1 MDALTGNRI
10 RPLTI
15 LAQEWPETEPNLA
28 PRSSTSDDA
37 VQTFKQVLDSIRKY
51 KPFIVRMIAVGVLLA
66 GAAGVLMSPSYTA
79 TTQLVVNTRNSDA
92 GDAAGSSGAAAAP
105 SANTA
110 DAIIDTHVTVL
121 SSDNYL
127 LRLLPPLRALDRAR
141 DAREVQTW
149 TKRARAFFRKTWSKA
164 KALLSIS
171 EHPDGD
177 ALAELRRRLI
187 VAQERRSKII
197 SVSFTDANP
206 ERAAEYANLIARSY
220 VDEVSRQKQTI
231 ETQALN
237 AVAVRSSAVQRE
249 LSKAKAELDASRLGQ
264 PSSPQSDAFEWQMT
278 TLAQQLE
285 MLLRQRQE
293 AIAKGLF
300 IEPEVSMIADASPP
314 ELPGSLNPLFL
325 IPPVTIVFAVFACLL
340 AVVFNRFD
348 RALHTETEAAEALRI
363 PCAGLIPSIALELRR
378 KPLQM
383 LQQAAI
389 EYARAIR
396 STVVSLLACGS
407 AAPQSQRIV
416 LTTSSTRGEGKTAV
430 SWGLGFHAAQLGRRV
445 LLLDL
450 GHLFRRP
457 GGDTPDL
464 FRVLTHDRPPADA
477 IQHIPELGMDYLPA
491 GFSDGNR
498 LWMLASPKI
507 SLLFEQ
513 LRDAYDF
520 VVIDAPSLQDAPEA
534 RLLVRWADHVLLV
547 VRAGSTNRDMAR
559 TMLQLLARTEHLNV
573 EIKFWSV
580 LTRRHPSE
588 HDRLDVA
595 QEPRHQRLK
604 AAVRRWMRLEPAIDV
619 ANSA

>member
-1 MDALTGNRI
+1 MDALTGKRI

-15 LAQEWPETEPNLA
+15 LAQEWPETEPDLA

-37 VQTFKQVLDSIRKY
+37 VQPFKQVLDSIRKY

-66 GAAGVLMSPSYTA
+66 GAASVLMSPSYTA

-92 GDAAGSSGAAAAP
+92 GDAAGSSGGAAAP

-197 SVSFTDANP
+197 SVSFADANP

-220 VDEVSRQKQTI
+220 VDEVARQKQTI

-264 PSSPQSDAFEWQMT
+264 PSSPQSGALEWQMT

-300 IEPEVSMIADASPP
+300 IEPEVSMIADAEPP
-314 ELPGSLNPLFL
+314 ELPSSLNPLFL
-325 IPPVTIVFAVFACLL
+325 IPPVTIVFAVFSCLL

-348 RALHTETEAAEALRI
+348 RTLHTEAEAAEALRI
-363 PCAGLIPSIALELRR
+363 PCAGLIPSIPLELRG

-383 LQQAAI
+383 LQQPAI
-389 EYARAIR
+389 EYARAVR

-416 LTTSSTRGEGKTAV
+416 LMTSSTRGEGKTAV
-430 SWGLGFHAAQLGRRV
+430 SWGLGFYAAQLGRRV

-450 GHLFRRP
+450 GHLLRRG
-457 GGDTPDL
+457 GGDTSDL

-477 IQHIPELGMDYLPA
+477 IQHIPELGIDYLPA
-491 GFSDGNR
+491 GFSDGDR
-498 LWMLASPKI
+498 LWMLTDPKI

-513 LRDAYDF
+513 LRDVYDF

-534 RLLVRWADHVLLV
+534 RLLVRWADHVLLI
-547 VRAGSTNRDMAR
+547 VRAGSTNRDMAQ
-559 TMLQLLARTEHLNV
+559 TMLHLLARAEHLNV
-573 EIKFWSV
+573 ETKFWSV
-580 LTRRHPSE
+580 LTGRHPSE
-588 HDRLDVA
+588 HDRLDWS
-595 QEPRHQRLK
+595 QEPRYQRLK